1 MSPQARPATAKALA
15 ELTHRERLQPSLLD
29 RLTDQEP
36 GNPRESREQRD
47 FSLSRLRET
56 VLRDLAWLLNTTNLA
71 SAQDLGAAPQVA
83 ASVLN
88 YGVPELSGR
97 TLTGTDAMEIE
108 RNLRQAVA
116 DFEPRIIRHT
126 LKVRL
131 EVNEGQMSHNA
142 MTFLIEGDLWAQPV
156 PLRLYLKT
164 EIDLDLGD
172 VKVSA
177 YAG

>member
-1 MSPQARPATAKALA
+1 LA

-29 RLTDQEP
+29 RLTDDDP

-47 FSLSRLRET
+47 FSLSRLRES

-71 SAQDLGAAPQVA
+71 SAQDLSAYPEVA
-83 ASVLN
+83 ASVVN
-88 YGVPELSGR
+88 FGIPDLSGKS
-97 TLTGTDAMEIE
+97 LSGTDAAVLE
-108 RNLRQAVA
+108 RALRQAVT
-116 DFEPRIIRHT
+116 DFEPRIMRHT

-131 EVNEGQMSHNA
+131 AVNESQMSHNA

-156 PLRLYLKT
+156 PLRIYLKT
-164 EIDLDLGD
+164 EIDLDMGD
-172 VKVSA
+172 VKVSS